1 MYFKKWN
8 YGIIILG
15 VGYNAHRNFSD
26 IHGNKEALTAIIEDI
41 KKENID
47 EVICLGDTIGIGPNP
62 KECLDL
68 IINNNIKMVFRKL

>member
-1 MYFKKWN
+1 MR
-8 YGIIILG
+8 IAI
-15 VGYNAHRNFSD
+15 FSD